1 MPYRALWALSNSV
14 RLVVPR
20 LPHDMRIIINET
32 IAAAVLPLARLA
44 VAQSLP
50 ISWYADKS
58 FMRTDANDRFCMR
71 LEKRFTRMQIAQ
83 MLVLAAFEQI
93 RFSDSPPYRC
103 AVGIRSQRG
112 H

>member
-1 MPYRALWALSNSV
+1 MLWALSNSV

-32 IAAAVLPLARLA
+32 IAAAVLPVARLA

-58 FMRTDANDRFCMR
+58 FHVMQTDANDRFCMR

-83 MLVLAAFEQI
+83 MLVLAAFDQI